1 MEAVMTMYDDLGTK
15 AYDIL
20 KEMIVKGDLKP
31 GQKLVQEDLAEILG
45 VSRTPLLQAISKLA
59 KDHYINTIP
68 RRGAF
73 VKKFSTQEYLDIFDI
88 RGQLEPMGA
97 FYAAER
103 AQDTD
108 IKRLQKIVDGT
119 EAFIERGDFSDALQF
134 FEYDYE
140 FHMGIMELSGN
151 QFLHDILKNLN
162 NMLCN
167 SERILK
173 TPRKT
178 LEEHIGIL
186 NALKNHDAN
195 GAKELMFYHIHGG
208 ARTRLAQLLASPQ
221 TSQEELT
228 PHAKS

>member
-1 MEAVMTMYDDLGTK
+1 
-15 AYDIL
+15 
-20 KEMIVKGDLKP
+20 
-31 GQKLVQEDLAEILG
+31 
-45 VSRTPLLQAISKLA
+45 
-59 KDHYINTIP
+59 
-68 RRGAF
+68 
-73 VKKFSTQEYLDIFDI
+73 
-88 RGQLEPMGA
+88 
-97 FYAAER
+97 
-103 AQDTD
+103 
-108 IKRLQKIVDGT
+108 
-119 EAFIERGDFSDALQF
+119 
-134 FEYDYE
+134 
-140 FHMGIMELSGN
+140 MGIMELSGN